1 MLNWLI
7 KRQIAAFERTY
18 GYDASYIHDILDTD
32 RSAFMR
38 FTKAVNLSKY
48 VKGVPRVAWFT
59 AKITA
64 VLAEDCG
71 PCTQLGVTM
80 AEREGVAPDV
90 LRAIVAGDVHAMPED
105 VALAFR
111 FTKAVLAHDPSAD
124 ALREQ
129 IVERW
134 GKPALVSLAFAITT
148 ARIYPTVKYAL
159 GHGQAC
165 RRVTV
170 GGAPVIPLKKVA

>member
-18 GYDASYIHDILDTD
+18 GYDASYVRDILEVD

-38 FTKAVNLSKY
+38 FAKAASLSKY
-48 VKGVPRVAWFT
+48 SKGLPRAAWF
-59 AKITA
+59 AAGIAA
-64 VLAEDCG
+64 VMAEDCG
-71 PCTQLGVTM
+71 PCTQLAVTM
-80 AEREGVAPDV
+80 AEREGIAPEI
-90 LRAIVAGDVHAMPED
+90 LRAIVAGDVQAMPED
-105 VALAFR
+105 VALAIR

-129 IVERW
+129 IVQRW
-134 GKPALVSLAFAITT
+134 GKPAAVSLAFAITT
-148 ARIYPTVKYAL
+148 SRIYPTVKYAL

-170 GGAPVIPLKKVA
+170 GGAPVIPLKKV